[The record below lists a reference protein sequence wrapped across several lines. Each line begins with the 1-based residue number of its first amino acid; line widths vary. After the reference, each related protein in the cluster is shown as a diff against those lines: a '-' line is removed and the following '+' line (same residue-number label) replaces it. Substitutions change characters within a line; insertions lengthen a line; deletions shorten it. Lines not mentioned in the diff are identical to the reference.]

1 MKASPSAQHRFMKD
15 PLLIEIPSEIV
26 GQRVVLSAYRPE
38 DAVVIDEAVRESQAD
53 LAPVFG

>member
-1 MKASPSAQHRFMKD
+1 MKD